1 MPCQGEVMGITGCI
15 QYVSVKL
22 PSFAGQT
29 EWVDVHEE
37 VVRIVDEKGVGKGRS
52 GIDKE

>member
-1 MPCQGEVMGITGCI
+1 MPCQGDVMGITGCI

-29 EWVDVHEE
+29 ECVDVHEE
-37 VVRIVDEKGVGKGRS
+37 EVRIVDEKGG
-52 GIDKE
+52 GIYGP

>member
-1 MPCQGEVMGITGCI
+1 MPCQGDVIGITGCI
-15 QYVSVKL
+15 QNVSVKL

-37 VVRIVDEKGVGKGRS
+37 KVLVMDEKDIGKGRS
-52 GIDKE
+52 GIDTE